1 VSEKIENLL
10 EELVG
15 EFKTLTTMLGDAME
29 MIELLADRRCP
40 QKISEQQMVFMQQ
53 TVDMIKKNTR
63 IQGNPAVQTLMSQM
77 TDHLT
82 NAGLEDVHKGI
93 RDGTLEP
100 KNRKAYEKHYG
111 RRRPCPEPCPEEKKD

>member
-29 MIELLADRRCP
+29 MI
-40 QKISEQQMVFMQQ
+40 
-53 TVDMIKKNTR
+53 
-63 IQGNPAVQTLMSQM
+63 SQM